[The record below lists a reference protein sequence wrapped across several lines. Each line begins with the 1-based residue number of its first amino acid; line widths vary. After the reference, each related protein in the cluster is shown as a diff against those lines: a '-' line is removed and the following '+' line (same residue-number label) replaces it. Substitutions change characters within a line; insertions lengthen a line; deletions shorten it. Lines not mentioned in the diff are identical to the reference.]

1 MQHAHLLSRKQTF
14 GPQPVIATLQIK
26 GPPDMTNFLEVE
38 WCVLPS
44 LSTLLVQ
51 NLGHFAIAVLIQELI
66 DLGDDLRLGLC
77 LSLFDCTH
85 DVMAARDRPIDFSDI
100 TPSPAAFSPTGAPKP
115 TQIHLKQSNTRPSHT
130 GCLERMPFSAAR
142 YSF

>member
-38 WCVLPS
+38 RCVLPS

-51 NLGHFAIAVLIQELI
+51 NLGHFAITVLIQELI
-66 DLGDDLRLGLC
+66 DLGDDLRLGLPN
-77 LSLFDCTH
+77 LGNGQRLRHAKTSSGAAAEAYMNLDLRMSGKSLKFE
-85 DVMAARDRPIDFSDI
+85 I
-100 TPSPAAFSPTGAPKP
+100 
-115 TQIHLKQSNTRPSHT
+115 
-130 GCLERMPFSAAR
+130 
-142 YSF
+142 